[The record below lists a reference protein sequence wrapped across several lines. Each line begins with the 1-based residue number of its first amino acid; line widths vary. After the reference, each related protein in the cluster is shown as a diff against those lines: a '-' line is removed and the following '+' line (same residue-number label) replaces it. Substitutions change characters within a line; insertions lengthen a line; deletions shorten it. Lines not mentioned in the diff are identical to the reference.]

1 MHPRALKRSAARC
14 RFLLRNCLRCAIL
27 NLRPGWIFVHAV
39 SDHRTL
45 KPLPSRRLGLLV
57 RDLLSQLRP
66 LAEPPQVPRRNCR
79 SAQPGTLS
87 PPLQPAQ
94 GVVVSS
100 STKANEQAQGLDRDP
115 NIGSRGLWM
124 ACYRKRRWLR
134 EQDSARKPCV
144 SSASLRRQDR
154 PLSAAV
160 TPNQCPQTLDGIA
173 RLIAQA
179 TDAKAVFQLAAPILG
194 ASFHSQISARLKSA
208 LNARFHGI
216 PQALGD
222 ALSFASRDE
231 GHTHTRLD

>member
-14 RFLLRNCLRCAIL
+14 RFLLRNCLRCAVL

-100 STKANEQAQGLDRDP
+100 STKANEQGQGLDRDP

-160 TPNQCPQTLDGIA
+160 TPNQCPANAGRNCAPYCTGDGRESRFSA
-173 RLIAQA
+173 GCA
-179 TDAKAVFQLAAPILG
+179 DSWGVFPQPN
-194 ASFHSQISARLKSA
+194 ISPPEKR
-208 LNARFHGI
+208 
-216 PQALGD
+216 P
-222 ALSFASRDE
+222 
-231 GHTHTRLD
+231 